1 MSGQEHEKDG
11 KHDEVAVAVITPSG
25 IFPGDELLQRVDQD
39 TPIGK
44 VLKLAAEALQLTNT
58 GDWVVSVGER
68 QLKPEETFKKAG
80 LRCIVDLEWHKP
92 EGGGGA

>member
-1 MSGQEHEKDG
+1 MSGQDHEHGGGHED
-11 KHDEVAVAVITPSG
+11 VAVAVITPSG
-25 IFPGDELLQRVDQD
+25 IFPGEELLQRVDQD

-44 VLKLAAEALQLTNT
+44 VLKLAQEALHLTNT

-68 QLKPEETFKKAG
+68 QLKPEDTFKKAG
-80 LRCIVDLEWHKP
+80 LRCVVDLEWHKP